1 MKSMTILIIFIF
13 FKFSTLS
20 APNNIYRA
28 FLVNLHIFLTMQ
40 GTCNPAVSNIPTE
53 KQLYRQNVIQNF
65 LCVKEFL
72 LNVLQNSSLL
82 LSFFRSSVLRGTWV
96 RYTLR
101 YT

>member
-1 MKSMTILIIFIF
+1 MAQIASVHAITIYNTDLLSHVYIRKIYFSVMKSMTILIIFIF

-53 KQLYRQNVIQNF
+53 KQFI
-65 LCVKEFL
+65 
-72 LNVLQNSSLL
+72 
-82 LSFFRSSVLRGTWV
+82 
-96 RYTLR
+96 
-101 YT
+101 

>member
-1 MKSMTILIIFIF
+1 MAQITSVHAITIYNTDLLSHVYIRKIYFSVMKSMTILIIFIF

-53 KQLYRQNVIQNF
+53 KQFI
-65 LCVKEFL
+65 
-72 LNVLQNSSLL
+72 
-82 LSFFRSSVLRGTWV
+82 
-96 RYTLR
+96 
-101 YT
+101 

>member
-1 MKSMTILIIFIF
+1 MEQIASVHAITIYNTDLLSHVYVRKIYFSVMKSMTILIIFIF

-53 KQLYRQNVIQNF
+53 KQFI
-65 LCVKEFL
+65 
-72 LNVLQNSSLL
+72 
-82 LSFFRSSVLRGTWV
+82 
-96 RYTLR
+96 
-101 YT
+101 

>member
-1 MKSMTILIIFIF
+1 MAQIASVHAITIYHTDLLSHVYVRKIYFSVMKSMTILIIFIF

-53 KQLYRQNVIQNF
+53 KQFI
-65 LCVKEFL
+65 
-72 LNVLQNSSLL
+72 
-82 LSFFRSSVLRGTWV
+82 
-96 RYTLR
+96 
-101 YT
+101 

>member
-1 MKSMTILIIFIF
+1 MKENDFYIPYKNLWQKEYNTDLLSHVYVRKIYFSVMKSMTILIIFIF

-53 KQLYRQNVIQNF
+53 KQFI
-65 LCVKEFL
+65 
-72 LNVLQNSSLL
+72 
-82 LSFFRSSVLRGTWV
+82 
-96 RYTLR
+96 
-101 YT
+101 

>member
-1 MKSMTILIIFIF
+1 MAQIASVHAITIYNADLLSHVYVRKIYFSVMKSMTILIIFIF

-53 KQLYRQNVIQNF
+53 KQFI
-65 LCVKEFL
+65 
-72 LNVLQNSSLL
+72 
-82 LSFFRSSVLRGTWV
+82 
-96 RYTLR
+96 
-101 YT
+101 

>member
-1 MKSMTILIIFIF
+1 MAQIASVDAITIYNTDLLSHVYVRKIYFSVMKSMTILIIFIF

-53 KQLYRQNVIQNF
+53 KQFI
-65 LCVKEFL
+65 
-72 LNVLQNSSLL
+72 
-82 LSFFRSSVLRGTWV
+82 
-96 RYTLR
+96 
-101 YT
+101 